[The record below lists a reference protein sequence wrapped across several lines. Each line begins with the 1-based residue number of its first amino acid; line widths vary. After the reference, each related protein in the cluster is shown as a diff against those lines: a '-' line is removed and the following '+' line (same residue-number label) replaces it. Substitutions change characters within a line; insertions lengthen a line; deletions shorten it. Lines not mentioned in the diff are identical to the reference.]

1 MHTGSADP
9 LSLQGVIPPTITVF
23 DDDEEVDYERT
34 AAHARFDCWGNDCFR
49 LRMVWTPT
57 LREVERQRSADAA

>member
-23 DDDEEVDYERT
+23 DEDESVDYERT
-34 AAHARFDCWGNDCFR
+34 AAHARYVVDGGAHGVFPLGTNG
-49 LRMVWTPT
+49 
-57 LREVERQRSADAA
+57 E